1 VQANRPQARIACG
14 AVLRKGTGDRKV
26 RTCEELQAV
35 LAERGPASLKIPWL
49 DKSLLHEAQR
59 LWKIMPAHST
69 I

>member
-1 VQANRPQARIACG
+1 MG
-14 AVLRKGTGDRKV
+14 AILREGTGDRKV

-35 LAERGPASLKIPWL
+35 LAQPRGPTPLKIPWL
-49 DKSLLHEAQR
+49 DKSLLDEAQR